1 MANIMTTEELEKLAE
16 HGMSAKIADILADS
30 TPQDTA
36 ELLEKVE
43 KETKTIIFAELP
55 TELAADILVE
65 MDSEEIADI
74 IQELDSDRVAALLVE
89 MPSDDR
95 ADVFRE
101 INDERKGEILA
112 KFSEKDRQ
120 ELKKLLG
127 YDEDSAGD
135 LMTPELCAVRADATV
150 QEAILA
156 IAQEEYDDPISV
168 VFVIDDQ
175 KRMKGAINISDLLS
189 KPRGSLMEDVV
200 EEFPVF
206 AGTDEDQESIANNFR
221 KYDLY
226 VMPVLDQSG
235 RLVGRITADDVM
247 DVMEEEAVEDIA
259 HMAGAPDMERN
270 EDSPF
275 KVATL
280 RLPWLMITMFSGILV
295 SIIIQKMIGLTSVEG
310 LAAFVPVIMAM
321 GGNTGMQASAVTV
334 RGIALGELASAKLL
348 KISLKEI
355 SVGMLMG
362 LVCGCLTG
370 LLVWANLSYFEHAMS
385 IPPVK
390 LGVVVAISMCSAMT
404 FAALTGT
411 LLPIL
416 LHHLKIDPALASGP
430 FVTTG
435 NDLSASM
442 IYFMMC
448 FLLLKL

>member
-1 MANIMTTEELEKLAE
+1 MSTGLNIEELEKLAE
-16 HGMSAKIADILADS
+16 HGMTAKIAELLDDASPHDA
-30 TPQDTA
+30 A
-36 ELLEKVE
+36 ELLEKADSDVRS
-43 KETKTIIFAELP
+43 KVFGNLP
-55 TELAADILVE
+55 AELAAEILVE
-65 MDSEEIADI
+65 MDSDEIANI
-74 IQELDSDRVAALLVE
+74 LDTLNSERIASLLSE
-89 MPSDDR
+89 MASDDR

-101 INDERKGEILA
+101 IDEDRQQDVLA
-112 KFSEKDRQ
+112 KLSDEDRV

-127 YDEDSAGD
+127 YEEDSAGD
-135 LMTPELCAVRADATV
+135 LMTPELCAVRANATV

-156 IAQEEYDDPISV
+156 IAKEEYDDPISV
-168 VFVIDDQ
+168 VFVIDE
-175 KRMKGAINISDLLS
+175 RNRLKGAINISELLS
-189 KPRGSLMEDVV
+189 KPRNALMGDVV
-200 EEFPVF
+200 EDFPVF

-226 VMPVLDQSG
+226 VMPVLDQEG

-247 DVMEEEAVEDIA
+247 DVMQEEAVEDIA

-275 KVATL
+275 KVAAL
-280 RLPWLMITMFSGILV
+280 RLPWLLITMFSGIVV
-295 SIIIQKMIGLTSVEG
+295 SVIIQKMIGLTRVEG

-334 RGIALGELASAKLL
+334 RGIALGELAGAKLL
-348 KISLKEI
+348 KVSLKEI
-355 SVGMLMG
+355 SVGILMG
-362 LVCGCLTG
+362 LVCGTLTG
-370 LLVWANLSYFEHAMS
+370 LLVWGNLTYFEHAMTV
-385 IPPVK
+385 PPIK
-390 LGVVVAISMCSAMT
+390 LGLVVAISMCSAMT

-416 LHHLKIDPALASGP
+416 LHQMKVDPALASGP

>member
-1 MANIMTTEELEKLAE
+1 
-16 HGMSAKIADILADS
+16 HGMTAKIADFLADTS
-30 TPQDTA
+30 PHDAA
-36 ELLEKVE
+36 ELLEKTDSE
-43 KETKTIIFAELP
+43 ARNKIFNDLP
-55 TELAADILVE
+55 PELAASILVE
-65 MDSEEIADI
+65 MDSEEIENI
-74 IQELDSDRVAALLVE
+74 LEELPLDRIAVLLSE
-89 MPSDDR
+89 MASDDR
-95 ADVFRE
+95 VDVFRE
-101 INDERKGEILA
+101 LDDDRQPEILR
-112 KFSEKDRQ
+112 KLPDDDRL

-135 LMTPELCAVRADATV
+135 LMTSELCAVRANATV

-156 IAQEEYDDPISV
+156 IVQNEYDDPISM
-168 VFVIDDQ
+168 VFVVDDQ
-175 KRMKGAINISDLLS
+175 MRMKGAINISDLLS
-189 KPRGSLMEDVV
+189 RPRGNCMGDVV
-200 EEFPVF
+200 DEFPVF

-226 VMPVLDQSG
+226 VMPVLDQDG
-235 RLVGRITADDVM
+235 KLVGRITADDVM
-247 DVMEEEAVEDIA
+247 DVMQEEAVEDIA

-270 EDSPF
+270 EESPF

-295 SIIIQKMIGLTSVEG
+295 SIIIQKMIGLTNVEG

-334 RGIALGELASAKLL
+334 RGIALGEMAGAKLFQ
-348 KISLKEI
+348 ISLKEI
-355 SVGMLMG
+355 SVGILMG
-362 LVCGCLTG
+362 LACGCLTG
-370 LLVWANLSYFEHAMS
+370 LLVWANLSYFEHTISVAPM
-385 IPPVK
+385 K
-390 LGVVVAISMCSAMT
+390 LGLVVAISMCCAMT

-416 LHHLKIDPALASGP
+416 LHKLKVDPALASGP

>member
-1 MANIMTTEELEKLAE
+1 MA
-16 HGMSAKIADILADS
+16 
-30 TPQDTA
+30 
-36 ELLEKVE
+36 
-43 KETKTIIFAELP
+43 
-55 TELAADILVE
+55 
-65 MDSEEIADI
+65 
-74 IQELDSDRVAALLVE
+74 
-89 MPSDDR
+89 SDDR
-95 ADVFRE
+95 ADIFRN
-101 INDERKGEILA
+101 INEEQQAVILEKLSDEDKL
-112 KFSEKDRQ
+112 

-135 LMTPELCAVRADATV
+135 LMTPELCAVRANTTV
-150 QEAILA
+150 QEAIQE
-156 IAQEEYDDPISV
+156 IAKEEYDDPISM
-168 VFVIDDQ
+168 VFVVDNQ
-175 KRMKGAINISDLLS
+175 MRMKGAINISDLLS
-189 KPRGSLMEDVV
+189 KPRSSQMGEVV

-206 AGTDEDQESIANNFR
+206 AGTEEDQESIANNFR

-226 VMPVLDQSG
+226 VMPVLDESG
-235 RLVGRITADDVM
+235 KLVGRITADDVM
-247 DVMEEEAVEDIA
+247 DVMQEEAVEDIA

-295 SIIIQKMIGLTSVEG
+295 SIIIQKMIGLTHVEG
-310 LAAFVPVIMAM
+310 LVAFVPVIMAM

-334 RGIALGELASAKLL
+334 RGIALGELAGAKLL
-348 KISLKEI
+348 RISLKEI
-355 SVGMLMG
+355 SVGVLMG
-362 LVCGCLTG
+362 LVCGSVTG
-370 LLVWANLSYFEHAMS
+370 LLVWLNLSYFEQAMTV
-385 IPPVK
+385 PPIK
-390 LGVVVAISMCSAMT
+390 LGLVVAISMCSAMT

-416 LHHLKIDPALASGP
+416 LHQMKIDPALASGP

>member
-1 MANIMTTEELEKLAE
+1 LEQIDSE
-16 HGMSAKIADILADS
+16 TQTKIFS
-30 TPQDTA
+30 
-36 ELLEKVE
+36 
-43 KETKTIIFAELP
+43 ELP
-55 TELAADILVE
+55 IDLASDILVE
-65 MDSEEIADI
+65 MDSDNISEII
-74 IQELDSDRVAALLVE
+74 EHLPPDRVALLLSE
-89 MPSDDR
+89 MASDDR
-95 ADVFRE
+95 ADIFRN
-101 INDERKGEILA
+101 INEEQQAVILEKLSDEDKL
-112 KFSEKDRQ
+112 

-135 LMTPELCAVRADATV
+135 LMTPELCAVRANSTV
-150 QEAILA
+150 QEAILE
-156 IAQEEYDDPISV
+156 IAKKEYDDPISM
-168 VFVIDDQ
+168 VFVVDNQ
-175 KRMKGAINISDLLS
+175 MRMKGAINISDLLS
-189 KPRGSLMEDVV
+189 KPRSSQMGEGV

-206 AGTDEDQESIANNFR
+206 AGTEEDQESIANNFR

-226 VMPVLDQSG
+226 VMPVLDESG
-235 RLVGRITADDVM
+235 KLVGRITADDVM
-247 DVMEEEAVEDIA
+247 DVMQEEAVEDIA

-295 SIIIQKMIGLTSVEG
+295 SIIIQKMIGLTHVEG
-310 LAAFVPVIMAM
+310 LVAFVPVIMAM

-334 RGIALGELASAKLL
+334 RGIALGELAGAKLL
-348 KISLKEI
+348 RISLKEI
-355 SVGMLMG
+355 SVGVLMG
-362 LVCGCLTG
+362 LVCGSVTG
-370 LLVWANLSYFEHAMS
+370 LLVWLNLSYFEQAMTV
-385 IPPVK
+385 PPIK
-390 LGVVVAISMCSAMT
+390 LGLVVAISMCSAMT

-416 LHHLKIDPALASGP
+416 LHQMKIDPALASGP

>member
-1 MANIMTTEELEKLAE
+1 MPTGITTEELEKLAE
-16 HGMSAKIADILADS
+16 HGMIAKIAEALVDESPHDA
-30 TPQDTA
+30 A
-36 ELLEKVE
+36 ELLEQTDS
-43 KETKTIIFAELP
+43 ETKTKVFSELP
-55 TELAADILVE
+55 LELASDILVE
-65 MDSEEIADI
+65 MDMEEISDI
-74 IQELDSDRVAALLVE
+74 IEHLSSDRVATLLSE

-95 ADVFRE
+95 VDIFRE
-101 INDERKGEILA
+101 IDKERQGEILA
-112 KFSEKDRQ
+112 KLSENDRS

-135 LMTPELCAVRADATV
+135 LMTPELCAVHANSTV

-156 IAQEEYDDPISV
+156 IAKEEYDDPISKI
-168 VFVIDDQ
+168 FVIDEQ
-175 KRMKGAINISDLLS
+175 MRMKGAINISDLLS
-189 KPRGSLMEDVV
+189 KPRNSQMGDVV

-226 VMPVLDQSG
+226 VMPVLDRDG
-235 RLVGRITADDVM
+235 KLVGRITADDVM
-247 DVMEEEAVEDIA
+247 DVMQEEAVEDIA

-295 SIIIQKMIGLTSVEG
+295 SMIIQKMIGLTHVEG

-321 GGNTGMQASAVTV
+321 GGNTGMQSSAVTV
-334 RGIALGELASAKLL
+334 RGIALGELAGAKLL
-348 KISLKEI
+348 KISIKEI
-355 SVGMLMG
+355 SVGILMG
-362 LVCGCLTG
+362 LVCGCVTG
-370 LLVWANLSYFEHAMS
+370 LLVWFNLSYFEHTMTV
-385 IPPVK
+385 PPIK
-390 LGVVVAISMCSAMT
+390 LGTVVAISMCSAMT